1 MVAVRHVTCSLVDTF
16 YTSGLSEIVAV
27 IRKPNSILVV
37 MLQGFMFFNFPQ
49 NLSKI
54 FQRFEYSTV
63 QYSTVQCVS
72 GACLRNVG
80 GGCVQPLNIRTWHGH
95 LANYTVELSTTFRKS
110 FHSAF

>member
-1 MVAVRHVTCSLVDTF
+1 MSLVHCSQVDTF

-54 FQRFEYSTV
+54 FQRFEYSTE
-63 QYSTVQCVS
+63 QYSTVQYS
-72 GACLRNVG
+72 ACLAPV
-80 GGCVQPLNIRTWHGH
+80 CVMWGAAVYN
-95 LANYTVELSTTFRKS
+95 LSTYELGT
-110 FHSAF
+110 ATLLIIP

>member
-1 MVAVRHVTCSLVDTF
+1 MSLVHCSQVDTF

-63 QYSTVQCVS
+63 QYS
-72 GACLRNVG
+72 ACLAPV
-80 GGCVQPLNIRTWHGH
+80 CVMWGAAVYN
-95 LANYTVELSTTFRKS
+95 LSTYELGT
-110 FHSAF
+110 ATLLIIP